1 MPGLA
6 VERCIDILEG
16 RMRCEGV
23 RYERE
28 LVLEVFM
35 VMFMKIGREIQKR
48 TKKKYRGVAVHD

>member
-1 MPGLA
+1 
-6 VERCIDILEG
+6 
-16 RMRCEGV
+16 MRCEGM

-35 VMFMKIGREIQKR
+35 VMFMKIGREVQKR